1 MSWLDILNKNNA
13 EFQVNLLVDKE
24 EVQEVFNEEP
34 DYFIKNV
41 DEEFEKIYNIKI
53 IDIKF
58 DFKEYIQNEQLPFMN
73 KTPDVGKYDFYDFI
87 KNNCKNYYK
96 VEKNVEKL
104 NKEYFDY
111 LKNEENE
118 ILEEIKEYNYE
129 NDWK

>member
-1 MSWLDILNKNNA
+1 MSWLDILNKNNT

-24 EVQEVFNEEP
+24 EVQEIFNEEP

-96 VEKNVEKL
+96 VDKNVEKS

>member
-1 MSWLDILNKNNA
+1 MSWLDILNKNNT

-24 EVQEVFNEEP
+24 EVQEIFNEEP

-41 DEEFEKIYNIKI
+41 DEEFEKIYNMKI

-58 DFKEYIQNEQLPFMN
+58 DFKEYIQNEELPFMN
-73 KTPDVGKYDFYDFI
+73 KTPNFGKYDFYDFI

-96 VEKNVEKL
+96 VDKNVEKS

>member
-1 MSWLDILNKNNA
+1 MSWLDILNKNNT

-24 EVQEVFNEEP
+24 EVQEIFNEEP

-73 KTPDVGKYDFYDFI
+73 KTPNFGKYDFYDFI

-96 VEKNVEKL
+96 LSNNIDKE
-104 NKEYFDY
+104 NKKY
-111 LKNEENE
+111 LDSLKDDEHDFFEEF
-118 ILEEIKEYNYE
+118 KENNYE
-129 NDWK
+129 NE